1 MAIPIRNLYYLFT
14 YAWGRFP
21 AGRPVDTGVD
31 ECPDVPNLF
40 ARLLIDWG
48 NRLLRRGLDR
58 GYVGYTEETR
68 SPRGR
73 MLLDEIVK
81 QQSLRRGTVFCAVDE
96 LTPDVPH
103 NQIIKATALVLSR
116 AENIEPS
123 YAHELALL
131 ARRMG
136 EVSVVRLSASLFR
149 RVQLSRNTGQYLP
162 ILKLCEL
169 VFRAM
174 MPVKGGAGSR
184 FADIIDDEAL
194 MSTVFEEFLRNFY
207 AREQDEYDVAREIL
221 SWEALPLEPHSAG
234 FVPTME
240 TDITM
245 MSAETALVFDAK
257 FYRQPLVEYHGV
269 RRIRSGH
276 LYQLFAYL
284 QHTARR
290 HPDRD
295 VHGGLIYPQ
304 SGETRHLRYRIGAH
318 NVAIWTIDLDQPWQR
333 IHNDLLALPSMMV
346 ANGEQRRA
354 NV

>member
-73 MLLDEIVK
+73 MLLDDIVK

-103 NQIIKATALVLSR
+103 NQIIRATAIVLSR

-136 EVSVVRLSASLFR
+136 DVSDARLSASLFR

-162 ILKLCEL
+162 IVKLCEL
-169 VFRAM
+169 VFRSM
-174 MPVKGGAGSR
+174 MPDQNGGSSR
-184 FADIIDDEAL
+184 FADIVEDEVL

-207 AREQDEYDVAREIL
+207 AREQEEYDVRREIL
-221 SWEALPLEPHSAG
+221 SWGALPFEPQSAG

-245 MSAETALVFDAK
+245 MSAETAIVFDAK
-257 FYRQPLVEYHGV
+257 FYREALVEYHGL
-269 RRIRSGH
+269 RRVRSGH

-284 QHTARR
+284 EHTARR
-290 HPDRD
+290 HPDLR

-304 SGETRHLRYRIGAH
+304 SGEPRHLRYRMGDY
-318 NVAIWTIDLDQPWQR
+318 NVAIWTIDLNQPWQR
-333 IHNDLLALPSMMV
+333 IHNELLSLPSMI
-346 ANGEQRRA
+346 AAHGA
-354 NV
+354 PAGS